1 MKILTAFTFSTFS
14 LVACAIASAQTDYLK
29 PEGLSPANG
38 YSHVIVAKP
47 GKMVFIAGQVAND
60 HEGKLVGKGDLKAQT
75 VQVFE
80 NLKLALAAAG
90 ASFDDVVKIG
100 WYVKDYKPEYL
111 PTLRDVR
118 NQYVNSARLP
128 TSTLV
133 GVQSLFQPDYLLEVE
148 AIAVIPAKRT
158 AVKKPQIG
166 GK

>member
-1 MKILTAFTFSTFS
+1 MKILAAFTFSVFS
-14 LVACAIASAQTDYLK
+14 LMACAVASAQTDYLK

-47 GKMVFIAGQVAND
+47 GRMVFIAGQVAND

-75 VQVFE
+75 VQIFE

-100 WYVKDYKPEYL
+100 WYVKEYKPEYL

-128 TSTLV
+128 TSALV
-133 GVQSLFQPDYLLEVE
+133 GVQSLFQPDLLLEVD
-148 AIAVIPAKRT
+148 AIAVVPEKRAAAKKAR
-158 AVKKPQIG
+158 G
-166 GK
+166 SGK